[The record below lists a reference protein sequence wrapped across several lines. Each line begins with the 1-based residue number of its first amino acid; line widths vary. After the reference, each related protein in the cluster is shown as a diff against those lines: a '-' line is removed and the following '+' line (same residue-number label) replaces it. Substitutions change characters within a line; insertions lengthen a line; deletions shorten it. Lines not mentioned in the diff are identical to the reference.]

1 MKTDTTKNAVQ
12 TKWTISHDTNTDN
25 LDGAKFG
32 FVPYE
37 LTTGKSASRFFDDWR
52 AAHGLRRGEKSPFV
66 VAVKPTNAIRA
77 ALLACKI
84 AKTHEGR
91 VSSRVDRVLSYSG
104 ALEALERTDE
114 AEAQA
119 AQASAAYRAA
129 IRATERAALCASVGA
144 SAMSTKQKY
153 EDEAAQA
160 LKVALEAARRK
171 MTEARREEAALNAA
185 IIDAIWNDKNEA
197 TK

>member
-1 MKTDTTKNAVQ
+1 MNTNTTKNEVQ
-12 TKWTISHDTNTDN
+12 TKWTISHDTNSDK
-25 LDGAKFG
+25 LDGARFG

-37 LTTGKSASRFFDDWR
+37 LTTGKSAARFFDDWR
-52 AAHGLRRGEKSPFV
+52 AAHGLKRGEKSPYV

-91 VSSRVDRVLSYSG
+91 VSSRVDKVLGYSG
-104 ALEALERTDE
+104 AIEALERTDE

-119 AQASAAYRAA
+119 AQINAAYRAA

-144 SAMSTKQKY
+144 SAMDTKQKH

-160 LKVALEAARRK
+160 LKIALEAARRK
-171 MTEARREEAALNAA
+171 VTDARRDEAALNAE
-185 IIDAIWNDKNEA
+185 IVDAIWNDTNK
-197 TK
+197 